1 MVVLALCLLL
11 LVDVSTGTDPGV
23 DCNLEP
29 KACYE
34 SCRKNGHWI
43 VTCTSCYVFCPDID
57 GGYVGGPGMAYR
69 EEEEEERPAK
79 VETTSNMGLPSR
91 RMVVLALCLLL
102 LVDVSTGTDQ
112 GVDCDLAPDACYDD
126 CRKNGHWVITCS
138 ACYIACPDI
147 DGGSFGG
154 IGSVNKMADSPSAVT
169 TVEQP

>member
-1 MVVLALCLLL
+1 
-11 LVDVSTGTDPGV
+11 
-23 DCNLEP
+23 
-29 KACYE
+29 
-34 SCRKNGHWI
+34 
-43 VTCTSCYVFCPDID
+43 
-57 GGYVGGPGMAYR
+57 
-69 EEEEEERPAK
+69 
-79 VETTSNMGLPSR
+79 MGLPSR
-91 RMVVLALCLLL
+91 RMVVLVLCLLL

-126 CRKNGHWVITCS
+126 CRKHGHWVITCS